1 MKSND
6 KIQELEIE
14 LKQLKQR
21 LQDTEK
27 AFVHRE
33 RLASL
38 GELVPGIS
46 HEINTP
52 LGVAVS
58 AGSFLESVHHK
69 SVKLFEEGKLKKS
82 DLVEYFT
89 NVQESSEII
98 NKNLFRA
105 VELIKNLKE
114 ISVYQSSD
122 IKVRFDLCQY
132 INTIFSTLKH
142 EYKHSNHQ
150 VIVACDGISVYSHPG
165 VFSQIITN
173 LAMNSL
179 HHGFKDLKDGVVKV
193 TVNLNENNLIFKYS
207 DNGHGI
213 EKNSLEHIFDAF
225 YTTSRDTGGSGLG
238 LSIVKQLVN
247 KKLKGD
253 ICCRSEVNEGVEF
266 TITIPRTEIEK
277 G

>member
-1 MKSND
+1 MKSDD
-6 KIQELEIE
+6 KILELEAE

-21 LQDTEK
+21 LNDTER
-27 AFVHRE
+27 AFVQRE

-58 AGSFLESVHHK
+58 AGSFLETIHNK
-69 SVKLFEEGKLKKS
+69 SVKLFEEGVLKKS
-82 DLVEYFT
+82 DLIEYFS

-98 NKNLFRA
+98 NKNLIRA
-105 VELIKNLKE
+105 IELIRDLKE

-122 IKVRFDLCQY
+122 IKVQFDLCHY
-132 INTIFSTLKH
+132 INTIFNTLKH
-142 EYKHSNHQ
+142 EYKHSDHHI
-150 VIVACDGISVYSHPG
+150 IVACDGISIFSYPG

-179 HHGFKDLKDGVVKV
+179 YHGFKELKGGIVKV
-193 TVNLNENNLIFKYS
+193 TVNINENELILKYS

-213 EKNSLEHIFDAF
+213 KEESLEHIFDAF
-225 YTTSRDTGGSGLG
+225 YTTTRETGGSGLG
-238 LSIVKQLVN
+238 LSIVKHLVN
-247 KKLKGD
+247 EKLKGE
-253 ICCRSEVNEGVEF
+253 ISCKSTSNEGVEF
-266 TITIPRTEIEK
+266 TMTIPKNEIEK

>member
-6 KIQELEIE
+6 KILELETE

-21 LQDTEK
+21 LNDTEK

-58 AGSFLESVHHK
+58 AGSFLESVHRK

-82 DLVEYFT
+82 DLIEYFS
-89 NVQESSEII
+89 NVQESSDIM

-122 IKVRFDLCQY
+122 IRVQFDLCQY
-132 INTIFSTLKH
+132 IDTVFNTLKH

-150 VIVACDGISVYSHPG
+150 ILVACDGISVYSYPG
-165 VFSQIITN
+165 VYSQIITN
-173 LAMNSL
+173 FAMNSL
-179 HHGFKDLKDGVVKV
+179 YHGFKDLKDGVVKV
-193 TVNLNENNLIFKYS
+193 TVNLNEDNLILKYS

-213 EKNSLEHIFDAF
+213 EKESIEHIFDAF

-238 LSIVKQLVN
+238 LSIVKHLVN
-247 KKLKGD
+247 SKLKGE
-253 ICCRSEVNEGVEF
+253 ICCKSTVNDGVEF
-266 TITIPRTEIEK
+266 TITVPRNEIEK